1 MKKIEFAELLRM
13 GANEKQLETYSN
25 SDPLA
30 IYETANGEYKMIGI
44 IEQDNM
50 TAHDVLDILDALSN
64 DE

>member
-13 GANEKQLETYSN
+13 GATEKQLETYSN

-30 IYETANGEYKMIGI
+30 IYETGSGEYKMIGI
-44 IEQDNM
+44 IEQDGM
-50 TAHDVLDILDALSN
+50 AAHDVLEMLDVLSG

>member
-13 GANEKQLETYSN
+13 GATEKQLETYSN

-30 IYETANGEYKMIGI
+30 IYETDSGEYKMIGI

-50 TAHDVLDILDALSN
+50 TAHDVLEMLDTLSD